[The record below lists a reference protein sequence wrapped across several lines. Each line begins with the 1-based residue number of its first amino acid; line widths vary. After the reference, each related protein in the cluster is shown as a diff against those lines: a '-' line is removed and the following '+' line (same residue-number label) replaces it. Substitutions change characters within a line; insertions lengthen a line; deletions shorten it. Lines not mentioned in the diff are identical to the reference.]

1 MPYTDEQMEAIT
13 APLEPGVIV
22 AGAGSGKTTVM
33 AARVVWL
40 VGTGAVAP
48 SEVLGL
54 TFTNKA
60 AAELRE
66 RVGAALESA
75 GLLGGRSRDQDEDE
89 WALES
94 APFDQGGDEEEDVG
108 EPVIST
114 YHAYA
119 DRLIKEHGLR
129 LGVEPS
135 ARLLADAGRYTLAAR
150 VVRAAT
156 GPFEALRGSISTIT
170 RDLVDLDAELSEH
183 VVTPERLRAFDRAFA
198 TAAEE
203 FRDPVTGKSVRARS
217 RRTNRLGQIYERYL
231 EAATKS
237 RERVEL
243 LELVEEYRR
252 VKGAR
257 ELVDFGDQMALGTR
271 LAEQVPEVGRIERE
285 RYRVVLLDEYQ
296 DTSVAQRRML
306 SSLFSGPDPRSGRGH
321 PVTAVGDPCQSIY
334 GWRGASAANI
344 DQFPAHFRRGS
355 GGAAPTYPLTENR
368 RSGGR
373 LLAFANERSVVLR
386 QHHTSVRELSPSA
399 EKADLGF
406 ATAALV
412 RTYQDEVRWLADQ
425 IQQLAGVVPWSQVAV
440 LVRKGSQIPEI
451 YAELHGRGVPV
462 EVVGLSGLLDLPEI
476 ADLVAMLDV
485 IDDPIANASL
495 VRLLA
500 GPRWRIGPRDL
511 ALLGRR
517 ARDLVRPPD
526 TDAEALD
533 RAAANSDPTDVV
545 SLSDALAD
553 PGDAV
558 PFSAE
563 ARARFARFAAEIRR
577 LRRSLT
583 EPVVDVLHRIL
594 EETGLDVEI
603 AASPA
608 AYRQRCADTVGA
620 FLSVAGNFADLDGEQ
635 SATAF
640 RAFLRAAAEHERGL
654 DIDLPPT
661 AADTVKILTMHKAKG
676 LEWEVVAVPHQYREA
691 PKADKWTSKRSKL
704 PHELRGD
711 PMPRL
716 EPERDKAAFEEFDAA
731 MRDHAELEDRRLTY
745 VTLTRAKSRLI
756 ASSHWWG
763 PTQTRP
769 REPNEMLVALREHC
783 ESGVEGGGGAEDDNA
798 NGEVLIWTPPPG
810 DDERNPALGEGR
822 ETRWPLDPGHEAR
835 DRRREAAT
843 AVANRMRQLAA
854 EAEAEVEAEA
864 EAQAAAAAS
873 EAEAA
878 EEAEAAAREGES
890 VPAEGETAAAQAE
903 GAAAHGETVG
913 TEGAAAEPRVDGAE
927 SASEG
932 VPVAGAVPDSEVAPE
947 ARGAQAF
954 EAARDVVTAPVAGA
968 EPVAG
973 VAADADAAP
982 EGRAVPDSGAA
993 AVTGARSASGIVAA
1007 TGAGLGSG
1015 AGAGSGG
1022 ASASLDAP
1030 GSAQPPAPRRP
1041 VETFETAEERAL
1053 VQGWDTDL
1061 EALLGELRRAREV
1074 RFDVTM
1080 PRTLS
1085 ATRLVSYAADP
1096 EAFAEELF
1104 RPMPRPPAPQAR
1116 RGTEFHA
1123 WVEHRYGQQSL
1134 FDEED
1139 LELLADEDVDG
1150 THDLAE
1156 LKSAFLRSE
1165 YAEREPYRVEA
1176 PFQIR
1181 IAGQIVRGRIDAVY
1195 QDSDGTF
1202 EVVDWKTN
1210 RRQDA
1215 DPLQLAI
1222 YRLAWAELACA
1233 PVERVRAAFLYVRT
1247 GAVHRYDD
1255 LPDRAALER
1264 ILSGEPGTEPGAER
1278 GT

>member
-48 SEVLGL
+48 DQVLGL

-66 RVGAALESA
+66 RVGAALDSA
-75 GLLGGRSRDQDEDE
+75 GLLGGRSADPDDEE
-89 WALES
+89 WA
-94 APFDQGGDEEEDVG
+94 PQDPDVEEEEVG

-198 TAAEE
+198 AAAEQ

-231 EAATKS
+231 EAAAKS

-243 LELVEEYRR
+243 LELVEEYRK
-252 VKGAR
+252 VKGVR

-271 LAEQVPEVGRIERE
+271 LAERVPEVGQIERE

-306 SSLFSGPDPRSGRGH
+306 SSLFSGPDPRNGRGH

-344 DQFPAHFRRGS
+344 DQFPAHFRRAS
-355 GGAAPTYPLTENR
+355 GAPARTYPLTENR

-373 LLAFANERSVVLR
+373 LLAFANERSAVLR
-386 QHHTSVRELSPSA
+386 LHHTSVRELSPSA

-406 ATAALV
+406 ATAALL
-412 RTYQDEVRWLADQ
+412 RTYQDEVRWLADR
-425 IQQLAGVVPWSQVAV
+425 IQDLAGVVPWSQVAV

-476 ADLVAMLDV
+476 ADLAAMLDV
-485 IDDPIANASL
+485 VDDPIANASL

-526 TDAEALD
+526 IEAEALD

-553 PGDAV
+553 PGDAL

-577 LRRSLT
+577 LRRGLA

-620 FLSVAGNFADLDGEQ
+620 FMAVAGRFADLDGEQ

-716 EPERDKAAFEEFDAA
+716 DPERDKAAFEEFDAE
-731 MRDHAELEDRRLTY
+731 MRDHAQLEDRRLTY

-783 ESGVEGGGGAEDDNA
+783 DDEA
-798 NGEVLIWTPPPG
+798 NGEVLVWTPPPAEG
-810 DDERNPALGEGR
+810 EQNPALGEGR

-835 DRRREAAT
+835 ERRREAAR
-843 AVANRMRQLAA
+843 AVAERMRQLAA
-854 EAEAEVEAEA
+854 
-864 EAQAAAAAS
+864 AAAAES
-873 EAEAA
+873 SVAA
-878 EEAEAAAREGES
+878 EVVPETTATATATDADAAAQAGAGHAEAAAAETEA
-890 VPAEGETAAAQAE
+890 PAG
-903 GAAAHGETVG
+903 
-913 TEGAAAEPRVDGAE
+913 DAE
-927 SASEG
+927 SASADAPAGERAPESEATPSGEG
-932 VPVAGAVPDSEVAPE
+932 APAGDVAVPV
-947 ARGAQAF
+947 
-954 EAARDVVTAPVAGA
+954 VTP
-968 EPVAG
+968 
-973 VAADADAAP
+973 
-982 EGRAVPDSGAA
+982 R
-993 AVTGARSASGIVAA
+993 
-1007 TGAGLGSG
+1007 
-1015 AGAGSGG
+1015 
-1022 ASASLDAP
+1022 
-1030 GSAQPPAPRRP
+1030 PA
-1041 VETFETAEERAL
+1041 ETFETAEQRAL

-1061 EALLGELRRAREV
+1061 DALLGELRRAREV
-1074 RFDVTM
+1074 RFEVAM

-1085 ATRLVSYAADP
+1085 ATRLVSYASDP

-1123 WVEHRYGQQSL
+1123 WVERRYGQQSL

-1139 LELLADEDVDG
+1139 LDLLADEDVDG
-1150 THDLAE
+1150 AHDLAE
-1156 LKSAFLRSE
+1156 LKDAFLRTE

-1176 PFQIR
+1176 PFQILVG
-1181 IAGQIVRGRIDAVY
+1181 GQIVRGRIDAVY
-1195 QDSDGTF
+1195 QDPDGSF

-1210 RRQDA
+1210 RRPDA

-1222 YRLAWAELACA
+1222 YRLAWAELAGV
-1233 PVERVRAAFLYVRT
+1233 PVERVRASFLYVRT

-1264 ILSGEPGTEPGAER
+1264 ILSAEQAPR
-1278 GT
+1278 ERAPRET